1 MRAAT
6 NSTRLRYR
14 AAARWSFDRY
24 DKNRDGMLDAEEL
37 EARDREQ
44 LAAEEREHRAADG
57 GGRRSGWTEMGW

>member
-1 MRAAT
+1 
-6 NSTRLRYR
+6 
-14 AAARWSFDRY
+14 
-24 DKNRDGMLDAEEL
+24 MLDAEEL